1 MHLCISL
8 FSNFGGARFQSHSL
22 TQQKISTNITSYLKH
37 GCQKFTQKHPLRMP
51 LHALIVRD
59 LHSLRY
65 AVPSFPAFASSPYSI
80 SAISPAHVSGVGC
93 TISRTPYLG
102 FSPNSDKTG
111 FTVSLLFP
119 FPCHPILAL
128 DWVEACISA
137 DSAHRSAASG
147 ITRTALHRCQTA
159 RILAFS
165 ISVLSKNW
173 RFFDLAFTS

>member
-65 AVPSFPAFASSPYSI
+65 AVPSFPAFASSPCNVSI
-80 SAISPAHVSGVGC
+80 TSPAHVSGVGC
-93 TISRTPYLG
+93 TISRTPTSVFHRIQLKQGLQYRYCSRFLVINPNLWLG
-102 FSPNSDKTG
+102 RKTG
-111 FTVSLLFP
+111 FHCLA
-119 FPCHPILAL
+119 PIVAQ
-128 DWVEACISA
+128 
-137 DSAHRSAASG
+137 
-147 ITRTALHRCQTA
+147 RTQLRVLRFTA
-159 RILAFS
+159 IKPRKLAFS
-165 ISVLSKNW
+165 LVGSLESWRLSI
-173 RFFDLAFTS
+173 